1 MMHLRPFLEVLLAG
15 KIPPPPLPLPAP
27 FIATPTPTST
37 STPLSIPISI
47 PIPPISSVGVGASTS
62 ASAPSPFLTTFPI
75 QNPTTLSYLNL
86 TVNENASQ
94 VQKLNG
100 IMKGMYITINVRNV
114 SLDLLRVP
122 AADAV
127 GTKLANAFSLQI
139 TDLRA
144 SIDIMDLVKADVKL
158 RSFDIIDTRNISI
171 DYVFKK
177 VFCPVV
183 NMDASV
189 ASWSSSASSN
199 IDSLNKD
206 KKGTVNGKEIDKDKD
221 KKGKEI
227 GKNEKKTNNITNNST
242 EQTSQETKSN
252 TVSTEKKYADKEK
265 DVLPDLLHVTYA
277 QLSSLTSMLDV
288 SVLNIASFVSTDTI
302 LDLSYVAMENF
313 FSIMDLIASPSPSL
327 SIALSVS
334 PISPLPATQIPLPI
348 PVPAQVFLNSDPFLP
363 VLPSSPTPLPTT
375 SVPSLSV
382 PALTVPLHSSL
393 IPSTTPDMNINTNMD
408 INMNT
413 NTNTSSY
420 PTGVTYRNSAV
431 SHHQSSSTLSLSSS
445 DNPISPTSESLL
457 FALSDDTSP
466 LVCTS
471 PPPITRPSNQH
482 TPHPPHTAGP
492 SSNTPQHATTEP
504 HNQVLLQPDGTSTM
518 MNVVVRVTNPR
529 LILLEDPTTDES
541 RAIVGSCDIEVH
553 YSRENRYSAGIST
566 ITHLQNRELRES
578 LHVSVHNHEVFV
590 LRSML
595 AWNPQPIVEPMGM
608 ELNLRRRTV
617 NSVLLS
623 SSLSVDVDNLYARV
637 SINDILLAQSIMTRR
652 SLTEPSKASSSAS
665 ASITSPSSSTAKS
678 SLSNTSVR
686 RVSGQKEQG
695 ALEGVEAN
703 TVRMTGTGIGAGAGA
718 GVVGEEET
726 PCPSYT
732 YSLNM
737 GSLSL
742 VGINDFNGQNM
753 PVIRA
758 LLDGT
763 TFFAEG
769 EHQKMIG
776 KGSLIASTYFY
787 NPRLSLWESI
797 MDRWHPSLSL
807 TSWAL
812 GWGVE
817 IKSEHTMQ
825 LTVSGIMLQSL
836 LQTFSLFFRSSDIVE
851 REEISD
857 VLIHNTLGFGIELDI
872 YDSASGVLI
881 MNLKGIDSKP
891 VPRLQI
897 PGKKR
902 NFTGPIRNIPSVVD
916 LHFRGGVERQPL
928 HHIPFNI
935 NKPRAYNLHPCLG
948 VVDTSVESCSVSGK
962 RRSVP
967 HTPPILIEPIE
978 EEVFENCRYDLIIGR
993 YGLCCVVLPMMYIFD
1008 TKESYYMTEYG
1019 IAPRLIA

>member
-15 KIPPPPLPLPAP
+15 KTPPPPLSLPLPLP
-27 FIATPTPTST
+27 VPIIATPTPTST
-37 STPLSIPISI
+37 STPLSIPI
-47 PIPPISSVGVGASTS
+47 PLTSSVAVGASASTS
-62 ASAPSPFLTTFPI
+62 VPSLFLTTSPI
-75 QNPTTLSYLNL
+75 QNPSTLSYLNP
-86 TVNENASQ
+86 TVNENTSQ
-94 VQKLNG
+94 VQKMNG
-100 IMKGMYITINVRNV
+100 IMKGVYITINVRNV

-127 GTKLANAFSLQI
+127 GTMLANAFSLQI
-139 TDLRA
+139 TALRA

-158 RSFDIIDTRNISI
+158 RSFDIIDTRNISV

-177 VFCPVV
+177 IFCPVV

-189 ASWSSSASSN
+189 ASWSSSASST

-206 KKGTVNGKEIDKDKD
+206 KKKGTVKDKETDKDKD

-227 GKNEKKTNNITNNST
+227 DKNESKINNKTNNKINNST
-242 EQTSQETKSN
+242 DKTTLESKSN
-252 TVSTEKKYADKEK
+252 TVTTEKKYADKER

-277 QLSSLTSMLDV
+277 QLSSLTSMIDV

-327 SIALSVS
+327 SIALSAS
-334 PISPLPATQIPLPI
+334 PINPLPATQIPSPVT
-348 PVPAQVFLNSDPFLP
+348 VPAQVFLPSDPLPP
-363 VLPSSPTPLPTT
+363 VLLSSPTPLPTT
-375 SVPSLSV
+375 SVPSL
-382 PALTVPLHSSL
+382 TVPSLTLPLHFSL
-393 IPSTTPDMNINTNMD
+393 IPSTTPDINTNMK
-408 INMNT
+408 MNI
-413 NTNTSSY
+413 NTSSY
-420 PTGVTYRNSAV
+420 PTGVTYSNSAV
-431 SHHQSSSTLSLSSS
+431 SHHQSSSTLSSSSS

-482 TPHPPHTAGP
+482 TPHTPHTAGP
-492 SSNTPQHATTEP
+492 NSNNTPQHATTAP

-566 ITHLQNRELRES
+566 ITRLQNRELRES

-665 ASITSPSSSTAKS
+665 ASTTSTSSARS
-678 SLSNTSVR
+678 SLSNTLVR
-686 RVSGQKEQG
+686 RVSGKKEQG

-703 TVRMTGTGIGAGAGA
+703 AVRITGTGGGT

-857 VLIHNTLGFGIELDI
+857 VLIHNTLGLGIELDI

-881 MNLKGIDSKP
+881 MDLKGIDSKP

-902 NFTGPIRNIPSVVD
+902 NFTGPVRNIPSVVD

-935 NKPRAYNLHPCLG
+935 NKPRPYNLHPCVGLVG
-948 VVDTSVESCSVSGK
+948 TSVETCSASDK

-967 HTPPILIEPIE
+967 HTPPILLEPIE

-993 YGLCCVVLPMMYIFD
+993 YELCCVVSCRVVSCCVVLCCAVDDVYF
-1008 TKESYYMTEYG
+1008 
-1019 IAPRLIA
+1019 

>member
-1 MMHLRPFLEVLLAG
+1 MVEFSTLELNLDKNTVMHLRPFMEVLLA
-15 KIPPPPLPLPAP
+15 KAPPPLPVPLPLLTPAP
-27 FIATPTPTST
+27 APAPAVPPST
-37 STPLSIPISI
+37 SSIPPPSTL
-47 PIPPISSVGVGASTS
+47 PFHPLETLLPPINRQKIEMKSEKKEVHDNSK
-62 ASAPSPFLTTFPI
+62 
-75 QNPTTLSYLNL
+75 
-86 TVNENASQ
+86 NE
-94 VQKLNG
+94 KENG
-100 IMKGMYITINVRNV
+100 IITVTKNGKEIESKSVSEKGKDDRIQRSGILKGMYITITVRNV

-122 AADAV
+122 TADTE
-127 GTKLANAFSLQI
+127 GTTLANAFSLQI

-144 SIDIMDLVKADVKL
+144 CIDITDLVKADVKL
-158 RSFDIIDTRNISI
+158 RSFDIIDTRNISV

-199 IDSLNKD
+199 IDKKKD
-206 KKGTVNGKEIDKDKD
+206 KGKS
-221 KKGKEI
+221 KGKEKEMEKDRSI
-227 GKNEKKTNNITNNST
+227 NKIRNKGKDNINDITLKNSHGSKSDLNITD
-242 EQTSQETKSN
+242 N
-252 TVSTEKKYADKEK
+252 TAEEDK
-265 DVLPDLLHVTYA
+265 DVLPDLLHVTYT
-277 QLSSLTSMLDV
+277 QISTLTSMIDV

-302 LDLSYVAMENF
+302 LDLSFVAMDNF
-313 FSIMDLIASPSPSL
+313 FSIMDLIAAP
-327 SIALSVS
+327 
-334 PISPLPATQIPLPI
+334 PI
-348 PVPAQVFLNSDPFLP
+348 PPPCVCPTPAPAPTITATPVTSHPAVQELSRSDPLHP
-363 VLPSSPTPLPTT
+363 VLPVSFSPAPLISTSTPSFAIPPLSIPPLP
-375 SVPSLSV
+375 S
-382 PALTVPLHSSL
+382 
-393 IPSTTPDMNINTNMD
+393 
-408 INMNT
+408 MNT
-413 NTNTSSY
+413 NSIAKTSSS
-420 PTGVTYRNSAV
+420 PAGETLKNPL
-431 SHHQSSSTLSLSSS
+431 SSLQPPSLSLSS
-445 DNPISPTSESLL
+445 NTPISPPNASSL
-457 FALSDDTSP
+457 FAQNDETSP

-471 PPPITRPSNQH
+471 PPPIARASDHHTPQTPH
-482 TPHPPHTAGP
+482 TPHTPLPHNTPHTPKAL
-492 SSNTPQHATTEP
+492 QHTTTVP
-504 HNQVLLQPDGTSTM
+504 HSHIVLQPDGTSTM

-553 YSRENRYSAGIST
+553 YSRENRYSSGISV
-566 ITHLQNRELRES
+566 ITKAQNRELRES

-595 AWNPQPIVEPMGM
+595 AWHPQPIVEPMGM

-623 SSLSVDVDNLYARV
+623 SSLSVDVDNVYARV
-637 SINDILLAQSIMTRR
+637 SITDILLAQSIMTRR
-652 SLTEPSKASSSAS
+652 TLTEPLNASSTAS
-665 ASITSPSSSTAKS
+665 ASITSTSSSTSKS

-686 RVSGQKEQG
+686 RVKKQQG
-695 ALEGVEAN
+695 TPE
-703 TVRMTGTGIGAGAGA
+703 GAGAGA
-718 GVVGEEET
+718 GVEVAVAAVTGGTGDEEPPT
-726 PCPSYT
+726 PSYT

-836 LQTFSLFFRSSDIVE
+836 LQTYSLFFRTNDIVE
-851 REEISD
+851 REEVSD
-857 VLIHNTLGFGIELDI
+857 VFIVNTLGSGIELDI
-872 YDSASGVLI
+872 YDSATGVLI
-881 MNLKGIDSKP
+881 MDLKGYDSKP

-902 NFTGPIRNIPSVVD
+902 NLTGPVRNIPSVVD
-916 LHFRGGVERQPL
+916 VHFSAGVERLPL
-928 HHIPFNI
+928 HHVPFNI
-935 NKPRAYNLHPCLG
+935 NKPRAYNLHPYVLND
-948 VVDTSVESCSVSGK
+948 VVEYDSTSGEKV
-962 RRSVP
+962 SVP
-967 HTPPILIEPIE
+967 QSLPIILEPIE
-978 EEVFENCRYDLIIGR
+978 EEVFENARYDLIIGR
-993 YGLCCVVLPMMYIFD
+993 LVTDRIVCIIQHNI
-1008 TKESYYMTEYG
+1008 T
-1019 IAPRLIA
+1019 

>member
-1 MMHLRPFLEVLLAG
+1 MEFATLELNLDKNTVMHLRPFMEVLLA
-15 KIPPPPLPLPAP
+15 KAPAPAAPPPLSAPLPLLTPAPATATAPAPAVRPSTSPIPPPPTPPSHPLE
-27 FIATPTPTST
+27 T
-37 STPLSIPISI
+37 LL
-47 PIPPISSVGVGASTS
+47 PPINRQKIEMKSEK
-62 ASAPSPFLTTFPI
+62 
-75 QNPTTLSYLNL
+75 
-86 TVNENASQ
+86 NEAHDNS
-94 VQKLNG
+94 KNEKENG
-100 IMKGMYITINVRNV
+100 ILSVNKDGKGSESVSEKDKDDRILKSGILKGMYITITVRNV

-122 AADAV
+122 TADTE
-127 GTKLANAFSLQI
+127 GTMLANAFSLQI

-144 SIDIMDLVKADVKL
+144 CIDITDLVKADVKL
-158 RSFDIIDTRNISI
+158 RSFGIIDTRNISV

-199 IDSLNKD
+199 IGKRKD
-206 KKGTVNGKEIDKDKD
+206 NQNVKDKD
-221 KKGKEI
+221 KSKGKEKEMEKDSFNNKI
-227 GKNEKKTNNITNNST
+227 RNEGKDNINDVMVKNESKND
-242 EQTSQETKSN
+242 SN
-252 TVSTEKKYADKEK
+252 TIINIVEDDK
-265 DVLPDLLHVTYA
+265 DILPDLLHVTYT
-277 QLSSLTSMLDV
+277 QISTLTSMIDV

-302 LDLSYVAMENF
+302 LDLSFVAMDNF
-313 FSIMDLIASPSPSL
+313 FSIMDLIAAPPNPPPCLCPTPVPASTTTPTTVIPHPAVQEL
-327 SIALSVS
+327 SRSDPLHPVLSVS
-334 PISPLPATQIPLPI
+334 SSPAPLISTSAPSFSVPPLSIPPLPSIA
-348 PVPAQVFLNSDPFLP
+348 
-363 VLPSSPTPLPTT
+363 TT
-375 SVPSLSV
+375 SITKTSSNITGEAPKN
-382 PALTVPLHSSL
+382 PLSSL
-393 IPSTTPDMNINTNMD
+393 QPLS
-408 INMNT
+408 
-413 NTNTSSY
+413 
-420 PTGVTYRNSAV
+420 
-431 SHHQSSSTLSLSSS
+431 LSLSSS
-445 DNPISPTSESLL
+445 IPITPTNASSL
-457 FALSDDTSP
+457 FAMSDETSP

-471 PPPITRPSNQH
+471 PLPVARTSNQH
-482 TPHPPHTAGP
+482 TPHTPHTP
-492 SSNTPQHATTEP
+492 LSHNTPHTPKALQHTTAVP
-504 HNQVLLQPDGTSTM
+504 HSHIVLQPDGTSTM

-553 YSRENRYSAGIST
+553 YSRENRYSSGISIVT
-566 ITHLQNRELRES
+566 KAQNRELRES

-595 AWNPQPIVEPMGM
+595 AWHPQPIVEPMGM

-623 SSLSVDVDNLYARV
+623 SSLSVDVDNVYARV

-652 SLTEPSKASSSAS
+652 TLTEPLNASSTAS
-665 ASITSPSSSTAKS
+665 ASITSTSSSTSKS

-686 RVSGQKEQG
+686 RLKKQQG
-695 ALEGVEAN
+695 TPE
-703 TVRMTGTGIGAGAGA
+703 GAGAGA
-718 GVVGEEET
+718 EAAAAAAASGGTGDEEPPT
-726 PCPSYT
+726 PSYT

-753 PVIRA
+753 PVVRA

-836 LQTFSLFFRSSDIVE
+836 LQTYSLFFRTNDIVE
-851 REEISD
+851 REEVSD
-857 VLIHNTLGFGIELDI
+857 VFIVNTLGSGIELDI
-872 YDSASGVLI
+872 YDSATGVLI
-881 MNLKGIDSKP
+881 MDLKGYDSKP

-902 NFTGPIRNIPSVVD
+902 NLTGPVRNIPSVVD
-916 LHFRGGVERQPL
+916 VHFRAGVERLPL
-928 HHIPFNI
+928 HHVPFNI
-935 NKPRAYNLHPCLG
+935 NKPRAYNLHPCVLND
-948 VVDTSVESCSVSGK
+948 VVEYDSISGEK
-962 RRSVP
+962 ISVP
-967 HTPPILIEPIE
+967 QSPPIILEPIE
-978 EEVFENCRYDLIIGR
+978 EEVFENARYDLIIGR
-993 YGLCCVVLPMMYIFD
+993 LVTD
-1008 TKESYYMTEYG
+1008 G
-1019 IAPRLIA
+1019 IVCIT

>member
-1 MMHLRPFLEVLLAG
+1 MVEFSTLELNLDKNTVMHLRPFMEVLLA
-15 KIPPPPLPLPAP
+15 KAPPTPPPAPLLVPLPLLTPAPAPAPALLPSTSIPPPPTPPSHPLDSLLP
-27 FIATPTPTST
+27 
-37 STPLSIPISI
+37 SINRQNTDSKSEKNELHEDSKNEKRNVISV
-47 PIPPISSVGVGASTS
+47 SKSGKENESEKVEDKEDR
-62 ASAPSPFLTTFPI
+62 I
-75 QNPTTLSYLNL
+75 QKS
-86 TVNENASQ
+86 
-94 VQKLNG
+94 G
-100 IMKGMYITINVRNV
+100 ILKGMYITITVRNV

-122 AADAV
+122 TADTE
-127 GTKLANAFSLQI
+127 GTMLANAFSLQI

-144 SIDIMDLVKADVKL
+144 CIDITDLVKADVKL
-158 RSFDIIDTRNISI
+158 RSFDIIDTRNISV

-183 NMDASV
+183 NVDASV

-199 IDSLNKD
+199 IDKQKD
-206 KKGTVNGKEIDKDKD
+206 KQKDKEMD
-221 KKGKEI
+221 RSKGKEKELEKGRSNNKI
-227 GKNEKKTNNITNNST
+227 RNKGKYDNSDITVKNTHESKNDLNKTEIKA
-242 EQTSQETKSN
+242 E
-252 TVSTEKKYADKEK
+252 DK
-265 DVLPDLLHVTYA
+265 DVLPDLLHITYR
-277 QLSSLTSMLDV
+277 QISTLTSMIDV

-302 LDLSYVAMENF
+302 LDLSFVAMDNF
-313 FSIMDLIASPSPSL
+313 FSIMDLIATP
-327 SIALSVS
+327 
-334 PISPLPATQIPLPI
+334 PIPPCVCSTPAPNPVTSLPAIQELSR
-348 PVPAQVFLNSDPFLP
+348 SDPLHP
-363 VLPSSPTPLPTT
+363 VLPPSTSPTPLITT
-375 SVPSLSV
+375 STPPFAVPPLSV
-382 PALTVPLHSSL
+382 PQLPSMTITSITKTSSHTAGEPLKNPVSSL
-393 IPSTTPDMNINTNMD
+393 QPS
-408 INMNT
+408 
-413 NTNTSSY
+413 S
-420 PTGVTYRNSAV
+420 
-431 SHHQSSSTLSLSSS
+431 LSLSSYT
-445 DNPISPTSESLL
+445 PISPPNASSS
-457 FALSDDTSP
+457 FAQSDETSP

-471 PPPITRPSNQH
+471 PLPVARTSNQH
-482 TPHPPHTAGP
+482 TPHTPLPH
-492 SSNTPQHATTEP
+492 NTPNTPKALQHSTTAP
-504 HNQVLLQPDGTSTM
+504 HSHVVLQPDGTSTM

-553 YSRENRYSAGIST
+553 YSRENRYSSGISM
-566 ITHLQNRELRES
+566 ITKAQNRELRES

-595 AWNPQPIVEPMGM
+595 AWHPQPIVEPMGM

-623 SSLSVDVDNLYARV
+623 SSLSVDVDNVYARV

-652 SLTEPSKASSSAS
+652 TLTEPLNASSTAS
-665 ASITSPSSSTAKS
+665 ASITSTSSSTSKS

-686 RVSGQKEQG
+686 RVKKQQG
-695 ALEGVEAN
+695 APE
-703 TVRMTGTGIGAGAGA
+703 GAGAEVAASVAGA
-718 GVVGEEET
+718 KGDEEAPT
-726 PCPSYT
+726 PSYT

-836 LQTFSLFFRSSDIVE
+836 LQTYSLFFRTNDIVE
-851 REEISD
+851 REEVSD
-857 VLIHNTLGFGIELDI
+857 VFIVNTLGFGIELDI
-872 YDSASGVLI
+872 YDSATGVLI
-881 MNLKGIDSKP
+881 MDLKGYDSKP

-897 PGKKR
+897 PVKKR
-902 NFTGPIRNIPSVVD
+902 NLTGPVRNIPSVVD
-916 LHFRGGVERQPL
+916 VHFSAGVERLPL
-928 HHIPFNI
+928 HHVPFNI
-935 NKPRAYNLHPCLG
+935 NKPRAYNLHPCVLND
-948 VVDTSVESCSVSGK
+948 VVEYDSISGTK
-962 RRSVP
+962 ISVP
-967 HTPPILIEPIE
+967 QSPPIILEPIE
-978 EEVFENCRYDLIIGR
+978 EEVFENARYDLIIGR
-993 YGLCCVVLPMMYIFD
+993 LVTDHIICI
-1008 TKESYYMTEYG
+1008 
-1019 IAPRLIA
+1019 I